1 MSYPFSVLR
10 LSFVALWLCLA
21 GAAPA
26 QVMGGGG
33 GATDG
38 PVSVPAM
45 LTPEIVDNLLARLT
59 DAEIRAAY
67 REELQRQAA
76 AQAAAANEE
85 RTFENIE
92 QRFAEMRATIQ
103 QRVSRWT
110 TAIRNIDE
118 RAPVVADRLAEAKD
132 GAAMMLAAA
141 LALVAAGVAAAFFV
155 TRITAAWRAW
165 LMAPHRQS
173 YWDKVVR
180 TAALGALE
188 VAPVIAFVAAT
199 LLAAP
204 LLADQLGPLS
214 RMIWIYHTGVSYSWT
229 LIVFMRRA
237 FAPDAPEIRIAPLS
251 DHNALRLHELLR
263 RAVQI
268 GAAGWLLAGLAL
280 HLGYGFPPAMVINA
294 LAGTAIA
301 ALLLLAVVRNVA
313 KVRAAT
319 GAIFAGRT
327 NAGRADAGAF
337 ERILVNA
344 APVLLVLYV
353 LGAWAWWLAH
363 WLEQGRHHLEGPL
376 GTLMIYLLLPI
387 ADRIGQELI
396 RSVVAGYSDM
406 AERFRIAFRSIW
418 RVLIGIG
425 AAWLVLHLWDVS
437 APQMMEEGPQPAWVG
452 VAANVIVALLIGWI
466 IWRMI
471 AAALHYER
479 RTSDASED
487 VDPSEIP
494 SASRLDT
501 LTPLFRNVLF
511 AFLATVILMIVLSSV
526 GLDIGPLIASAGI
539 IGIAVGFGA
548 QALVR
553 DVISGIFFLVDDA
566 FRVGEYIELDAD
578 MRGEVENISIRSLQL
593 RHHLGAVIT
602 IPFGELRQITN
613 HNRDWVIYK
622 MMFRLEPDTDPQHVK
637 KVVKGVGKEF
647 LEHPDHGP
655 KFIEP
660 LKSQGVYFIDDDSAL
675 MIRVKFKCKPRA
687 QFVLR
692 RDIYHRLRTVFA
704 EENIRFAR
712 RKIEVVGPDGEPVD
726 DPKTAAIPEDM
737 LTNPPPQAPA

>member
-1 MSYPFSVLR
+1 MLLR
-10 LSFVALWLCLA
+10 LLARPLAQCLFALLLCCGLA
-21 GAAPA
+21 TAAPA
-26 QVMGGGG
+26 QVLLGS
-33 GATDG
+33 GASGDG
-38 PVSVPAM
+38 PVSTPAT
-45 LTPEIVDNLLARLT
+45 LTPEVIDGLLSRLT

-76 AQAAAANEE
+76 EQAAASVEG
-85 RTFENIE
+85 RTFADVE
-92 QRFAEMRATIQ
+92 QRLAEMRSTIA
-103 QRVSRWT
+103 QRTTRW
-110 TAIRNIDE
+110 AIAIWNIND
-118 RAPVVADRLAEAKD
+118 RAPTVAERLEEAKD
-132 GAAMMLAAA
+132 GVFVMVLAG
-141 LALVAAGVAAAFFV
+141 LILIGVGVAAAWIV
-155 TRITAAWRAW
+155 AAITAGWRLW
-165 LMAPHRQS
+165 LVQPHRRS
-173 YWDKVVR
+173 YWDRVVR
-180 TAALGALE
+180 TAALGVLE
-188 VAPVIAFVAAT
+188 VLPIVAFVVAT
-199 LLAAP
+199 RLFAP
-204 LLADQLGPLS
+204 LIADQLGPLS
-214 RMIWIYHTGVSYSWT
+214 RMIWIYHTGVSYAWL
-229 LIVFMRRA
+229 LIVFTRRA
-237 FAPDAPEIRIAPLS
+237 FAPDAPEIRIAPLEDS
-251 DHNALRLHELLR
+251 NAIRLHSLLR
-263 RAVQI
+263 RAFLI

-280 HLGYGFPPAMVINA
+280 HFGLGFPPAMVINA
-294 LAGTAIA
+294 MAGTAIG
-301 ALLLLAVVRNVA
+301 ALLLTAVIRNTTTI
-313 KVRAAT
+313 RNAT
-319 GAIFAGRT
+319 EIIFARS
-327 NAGRADAGAF
+327 AEAGALA
-337 ERILVNA
+337 RIVVNA
-344 APVLLVLYV
+344 APVLLAVYV

-363 WLEQGRHHLEGPL
+363 WLEQGRHHIEGPL
-376 GTLMIYLLLPI
+376 GTLMVYLLLPI
-387 ADRIGQELI
+387 ADRVGQELTRTLI
-396 RSVVAGYSDM
+396 TGYSDM
-406 AERFRIAFRSIW
+406 AERFRVAFRSVW

-425 AAWLVLHLWDVS
+425 AAWLILDLWHVG
-437 APQMMEEGPQPAWVG
+437 APEMMEDGPRAPWVG
-452 VAANVIVALLIGWI
+452 VAINIIVALLLGWI

-511 AFLATVILMIVLSSV
+511 AFLATVIVMIVLSSI

-553 DVISGIFFLVDDA
+553 DVLSGVFFLIDDA
-566 FRVGEYIELDAD
+566 FRVGEYIELDND

-593 RHHLGAVIT
+593 RHHRGAVIT

-637 KVVKGVGKEF
+637 KVVKKVGAEF
-647 LEHPDHGP
+647 MDHPDHGP

-704 EENIRFAR
+704 EQDIRFAR

-726 DPKTAAIPEDM
+726 DAQKAAIPEDV
-737 LTNPPPQAPA
+737 LLPPPDPAQAR

>member
-1 MSYPFSVLR
+1 MLFPRSIVRLCVFLLC
-10 LSFVALWLCLA
+10 LSFASV
-21 GAAPA
+21 GSA
-26 QVMGGGG
+26 QVLLGGSSSSG
-33 GATDG
+33 DG
-38 PVSVPAM
+38 PVSAPAT
-45 LTPEIVDNLLARLT
+45 LTPEIIDGLLSRLT

-76 AQAAAANEE
+76 EQAAGADSG
-85 RTFENIE
+85 RTFDEIE
-92 QRFAEMRATIQ
+92 RRFAEMRATIF
-103 QRVSRWT
+103 QRTSRWA
-110 TAIRNIDE
+110 TAIWNIG
-118 RAPVVADRLAEAKD
+118 DRSAIVESRRAEAKN
-132 GAAMMLAAA
+132 GVAVM
-141 LALVAAGVAAAFFV
+141 LVAAAGLIGLGVAAAQLV
-155 TRITAAWRAW
+155 GGITARWRLW
-165 LMAPHRQS
+165 LMEPHRRS

-180 TAALGALE
+180 SAALGALE
-188 VAPVIAFVAAT
+188 VLPIIAFVVVT
-199 LLAAP
+199 RLAAP
-204 LLADQLGPLS
+204 LIADQLGPLS
-214 RMIWIYHTGVSYSWT
+214 RMIWIYHTGVSYAW
-229 LIVFMRRA
+229 LMIVFIRRA
-237 FAPDAPEIRIAPLS
+237 FAPDAPDIRIARLS
-251 DHNALRLHELLR
+251 DDNALRLHRLLR

-268 GAAGWLLAGLAL
+268 SAVGWLSAGLAL
-280 HLGYGFPPAMVINA
+280 HLGYGFPPAMIINA

-301 ALLLLAVVRNVA
+301 ALLLLAVSRNMTTI
-313 KVRAAT
+313 RTAT
-319 GAIFAGRT
+319 SGIFAGKT
-327 NAGRADAGAF
+327 DPGAF

-344 APVLLVLYV
+344 APVLLILYI

-363 WLEQGRHHLEGPL
+363 WLEQGRHQLDGPL

-387 ADRIGQELI
+387 ADRVGQELI
-396 RSVVAGYSDM
+396 GSTVTGYSDM
-406 AERFRIAFRSIW
+406 AERFRAAFRSVW
-418 RVLIGIG
+418 RVLVGIG
-425 AAWLVLHLWDVS
+425 AAWLVLRLWDVG
-437 APQMMEEGPQPAWVG
+437 APQMMDDGPQAAWVG
-452 VAANVIVALLIGWI
+452 IATNVIVALLIGWI

-471 AAALHYER
+471 GAALHYER

-553 DVISGIFFLVDDA
+553 DVLSGVFFLIDDA
-566 FRVGEYIELDAD
+566 FRVGEYIELDD
-578 MRGEVENISIRSLQL
+578 NMRGEVENISIRSLQL
-593 RHHLGAVIT
+593 RHHRGAVIT

-613 HNRDWVIYK
+613 HNRDWIIYK

-637 KVVKGVGKEF
+637 KTVKKVGAEF
-647 LEHPDHGP
+647 MQHPDHGP

-692 RDIYHRLRTVFA
+692 REIYHRLRTVFA
-704 EENIRFAR
+704 EQDIRFAR
-712 RKIEVVGPDGEPVD
+712 RKIEVVGADGEPVA
-726 DPKTAAIPEDM
+726 DPKTAAIPEDV
-737 LTNPPPQAPA
+737 LTKLPPPAPT